1 MALINL
7 TGKPLSSADGGL
19 WKFICGAIATMP
31 NVLDIDDYNLEDA
44 LKLVTMFG
52 SERYGYVVTPN
63 VDHVIRHYQDLQ
75 FRSLYAH
82 ATYVL
87 LDSRFLAHTVGLI
100 KRQVL
105 RVCLGS
111 DLTTAILETV
121 IKPNDTAVLVGA
133 TAEQANILRERYG
146 LEALHH
152 IDPPMNF
159 IHDPAAVEDCLQQ
172 IESMGSFRFCF
183 LAIGS
188 PQQEIIAHKLKERG
202 KVRGL
207 ALCIGAAI
215 NFLTGI
221 EQRAPHWMQ
230 EAGLEWL
237 YRLTKNPRRLWKRY
251 LVRGPKIFLLLPRI
265 QLRVRQSAAV
275 SALNRD
281 ALILGPLSSRTV
293 PIPTAGTGE
302 AL

>member
-1 MALINL
+1 M
-7 TGKPLSSADGGL
+7 T
-19 WKFICGAIATMP
+19 
-31 NVLDIDDYNLEDA
+31 NVLDIDDCNLEEA
-44 LKLVTMFG
+44 LKLVAMFG

-63 VDHVIRHYQDLQ
+63 VDHVIRHYQDTQ
-75 FRSLYAH
+75 FRSLYAQ

-87 LDSRFLAHTVGLI
+87 LDSRFLAHTIGLV

-111 DLTTAILETV
+111 DLTTAVLESV
-121 IKPNDTAVLVGA
+121 IKPLDAAVLVGA
-133 TAEQANILRERYG
+133 TAEQAQFLRERYN
-146 LEALHH
+146 LKALHH

-159 IHDPAAVEDCLQQ
+159 IHDPAAVEACLQQ

-188 PQQEIIAHKLKERG
+188 PQQEIIAQKLKERG

-207 ALCIGAAI
+207 ALCIGASI

-221 EQRAPHWMQ
+221 ERRAPRWMQ

-237 YRLTKNPRRLWKRY
+237 YRLTRNPRRLWKRY

-265 QLRVRQSAAV
+265 ELRVRQSV
-275 SALNRD
+275 ALAGMSREM
-281 ALILGPLSSRTV
+281 ILPGPLSEKTM
-293 PIPTAGTGE
+293 PIPTTSSGSV
-302 AL
+302 LQ